1 MKRIVFILA
10 LAVSLNAFSQS
21 TVKMKDTTFT
31 FTANN
36 HYEGIMQSDYSVDKY
51 TAEIQGDKLVVV
63 FENDESAGSLKG
75 FVFLIKTLSK
85 EKFNETGH
93 VGRTGSGL
101 ILKGK
106 AMTYTRSG
114 SSGSYADEEFTL
126 AFGTE
131 EKKKAFAEKLS
142 KVK

>member
-1 MKRIVFILA
+1 MKRIIFILA

-21 TVKMKDTTFT
+21 TVKLQDTTFA
-31 FTANN
+31 FTANY
-36 HYEGIMQSDYSVDKY
+36 HYEGITQSDYSEDKY
-51 TAEIQGDKLVVV
+51 KAEIQGDKLVVV

-75 FVFLIKTLSK
+75 YLFLIKTLNK

-93 VGRTGSGL
+93 VGRTGVGL
-101 ILKGK
+101 ILQGK
-106 AMTYTRSG
+106 AITYTDRS

-131 EKKKAFAEKLS
+131 EKKNAFAEKIS